1 MTRGCMLLCSVMVV
15 LLSFSAIVAAE
26 AAEGVS
32 EANWGVGLGIPYGVL
47 GVNVE
52 SGAQTRLSVGVGAAL
67 VGLGWNVGVK
77 HYLSD
82 PPTEDTGSASIC
94 LYYGTNAILGEKT
107 WGVVDYDEVTEGF
120 TVGLGWTA
128 GHFDIAMLWPLGVD
142 IPEGYEEEGAPVK
155 LSIGYRF

>member
-32 EANWGVGLGIPYGVL
+32 ETSWGAGLGIPYGVL

-82 PPTEDTGSASIC
+82 PPTEDTGSASLC
-94 LYYGTNAILGEKT
+94 LYYGTNAIIVQPGP
-107 WGVVDYDEVTEGF
+107 DELLEGF
-120 TVGLGWTA
+120 TVGFGWTA

-142 IPEGYEEEGAPVK
+142 IPEGAEEEGAPVK